1 MAVVKIVDIKGE
13 QWDFKDEAARIK
25 IETIE
30 QKVDKNFTYSTEE
43 IDTGE
48 KWINGKKIYRR
59 VFTGDF
65 GSIGGDFINL
75 TSKISDVNE
84 TNIDTILSIWA
95 RGTFNQNMNQFSSA
109 FKCESRNDNNYYLQ
123 MVGGDLQNVNIIML
137 KYTKTTD

>member
-1 MAVVKIVDIKGE
+1 MADVKIIDIKGNR
-13 QWDFKDEAARIK
+13 WNFKDENARTR

-30 QKVDKNFTYSTEE
+30 EKINKNFTYSTEE
-43 IDTGE
+43 VDTGE

-84 TNIDTILSIWA
+84 TNIDAILSIWA

-123 MVGGDLQNVNIIML
+123 MVSGDLQNVNIIML

>member
-1 MAVVKIVDIKGE
+1 MADVKIVNIKGQ
-13 QWDFKDEAARIK
+13 QWNFKDEAARIK

-59 VFTGDF
+59 VFIGEF
-65 GSIGGDFINL
+65 GSIGSGFINL